1 MTYRVKVTIEVV
13 NEDDE
18 VVDHRGWVSHVSRR
32 DFKPL
37 RTTQYWD
44 GYDYGIQQAH
54 KHLNSLFKTVQAIGE
69 INVREDD

>member
-18 VVDHRGWVSHVSRR
+18 VVDHRGWADIRKTANFS
-32 DFKPL
+32 PL

-44 GYDYGIQQAH
+44 GYDYGIQQAT
-54 KHLNSLFKTVQAIGE
+54 KHLNSLFKTVQAIGG
-69 INVREDD
+69 IHVREDD